1 MFGWLSGQK
10 RLSQK
15 WPHTRLGLVTL
26 SYLFVFLGKI
36 QSCIIKLV
44 LIKKNI
50 NQLFNCLNEVL
61 HNKPYKI
68 PCYAECFC
76 FELGQRYLYYYNIF
90 AFTIHKITVIGTD
103 KNTQKQL
110 KNLAAKNNSEPVKN
124 TGTKVHYEFSNFFR
138 HPNETAP
145 LSLTSAHI

>member
-1 MFGWLSGQK
+1 MSNIGIPTW
-10 RLSQK
+10 
-15 WPHTRLGLVTL
+15 
-26 SYLFVFLGKI
+26 VF
-36 QSCIIKLV
+36 
-44 LIKKNI
+44 
-50 NQLFNCLNEVL
+50 QLQPWNSEAREPT
-61 HNKPYKI
+61 NKPYKI

>member
-1 MFGWLSGQK
+1 MATYQVRFGYFEL
-10 RLSQK
+10 
-15 WPHTRLGLVTL
+15 PIC
-26 SYLFVFLGKI
+26 FLGENPKLHNKT
-36 QSCIIKLV
+36 SCTN
-44 LIKKNI
+44 KKNI
-50 NQLFNCLNEVL
+50 HQLFNCLNEVL

>member
-1 MFGWLSGQK
+1 MATYQVRFGYFEL
-10 RLSQK
+10 
-15 WPHTRLGLVTL
+15 PIC
-26 SYLFVFLGKI
+26 FLGENP
-36 QSCIIKLV
+36 KLHNKTCTN
-44 LIKKNI
+44 KKNI

-68 PCYAECFC
+68 QCYAECFC

-110 KNLAAKNNSEPVKN
+110 KNLAAKHNSEPVKN

>member
-1 MFGWLSGQK
+1 MFGWLAGQK

-15 WPHTRLGLVTL
+15 WPHTYQVRFGYFELPIC
-26 SYLFVFLGKI
+26 FLGENPK
-36 QSCIIKLV
+36 
-44 LIKKNI
+44 
-50 NQLFNCLNEVL
+50 L
-61 HNKPYKI
+61 HNKTCTNKKTFINYSTVLMKPYKI

>member
-1 MFGWLSGQK
+1 MK
-10 RLSQK
+10 
-15 WPHTRLGLVTL
+15 
-26 SYLFVFLGKI
+26 YY
-36 QSCIIKLV
+36 IIS
-44 LIKKNI
+44 LIRFHVM
-50 NQLFNCLNEVL
+50 QM
-61 HNKPYKI
+61 
-68 PCYAECFC
+68 CFC

-145 LSLTSAHI
+145 LSLTSAHIWTFNEPYIGNLSAHVQCCCSNFYLLLFFLEKIRIYKIKLLY